1 MLEGF
6 ASALYGFGATDH
18 RAAMLTTVA
27 TVLPIFALVLAGW
40 FVRRVGL
47 LGAAA
52 TTELNRFVVYLAL
65 PALLF
70 DVVAT
75 ADPTDIWQPGFIAT
89 FGIGSAVIFVGT
101 LAVRLRRTSLAEA
114 SIDGLNAAYANTG
127 FLGFPLALA
136 ALGRDAL
143 GPTLVATI
151 ITACVLF
158 AVALVLI
165 ETGARA
171 GQSGWALTLRVGRSL
186 LTNPLLVAPAVAAV
200 FPLAGIAPPAP
211 LESFMSLLGGA
222 ASPCALVALG
232 LFLAADRK
240 ETGAGDASGIGIL
253 VALKLLGQ
261 PLVTWLLATMV
272 FRLSPALTT
281 TAVLLAA
288 LPTGTGPFMLAEFYG
303 RGAATTARVI
313 LISTLVSVVT
323 VSAYLV
329 FTT

>member
-1 MLEGF
+1 
-6 ASALYGFGATDH
+6 
-18 RAAMLTTVA
+18 MLTTTA

-40 FVRRVGL
+40 FVRRIGL

-70 DVVAT
+70 DVVST
-75 ADPTDIWQPGFIAT
+75 ARPADIWQPGFIAS
-89 FGIGSAVIFVGT
+89 FSIGAALVFAGT
-101 LAVRLRRTSLAEA
+101 VAVRLRRSPLAEA

-151 ITACVLF
+151 MTACVMF

-165 ETGARA
+165 ETGTRTGQNGRA
-171 GQSGWALTLRVGRSL
+171 LALRVARSL
-186 LTNPLLVAPAVAAV
+186 LTNPLLVAPAIGAI
-200 FPLAGIAPPAP
+200 FPLSGLAPPAP
-211 LESFMSLLGGA
+211 LESFMKLLGGA

-232 LFLAADRK
+232 LFLAAERH
-240 ETGAGDASGIGIL
+240 AAAADARDVGIL
-253 VALKLLGQ
+253 VALKLLAQ
-261 PLVTWLLATMV
+261 PLVTWLLASFV

-323 VSAYLV
+323 VSAYLTV
-329 FTT
+329 AG